1 MIAMSERV
9 IATNKNALRLY
20 HIDEKL
26 EAGIELAGSEVK
38 SIRAG
43 SIALKDGYAR
53 LKNDELYL
61 FNVHISEY
69 KNSSI
74 QNHDP
79 KRSRRL
85 LIHRKQIKRLIGKQR
100 EKGYTLIPLKVY
112 FKGKWIKVELG
123 LGRGKKKYDKREDIK
138 KREHT
143 IAIQRELKKHRL
155 KKTA

>member
-1 MIAMSERV
+1 MGERV
-9 IATNKNALRLY
+9 IATNRNALRLY

-53 LKNDELYL
+53 LKGDELYL

-69 KNSSI
+69 KNAGSAA
-74 QNHDP
+74 NHDP

-85 LIHRKQIKRLIGKQR
+85 LVHRNQIKRLIGKQR
-100 EKGYTLIPLKVY
+100 EKGYTLVPLKVY

-138 KREHT
+138 KREHK
-143 IAIQRELKKHRL
+143 IAMERGLKKHRL
-155 KKTA
+155 KKSA